1 MDEYGSH
8 NASSPN
14 LMNARISSPTVGH
27 RPSAFTLIELLV
39 VIAIIA
45 ILAGMLLPAL
55 GRAKQKASQTKCM
68 NNLRQFG
75 LAARLYADDFD
86 DKFPPTRGIGSLGTV
101 IPSQYWW
108 WGKAGNMGLYLE
120 FGGDRR
126 YVNPYVGKFA
136 ATDEMPVARCPSDRN
151 SGATAAWCDQ
161 YGSSYS
167 PNAGAALNPTLNYLT
182 KDANLNSVRM
192 AEIRDPV
199 RMLTNADH
207 GIWQPVW
214 PPPVGYS
221 IPVAQLYWHSKVND
235 TRFNAAFADGHSD
248 FVQVYVGVNATNT
261 YTSNR
266 DL

>member
-1 MDEYGSH
+1 MTTSGSG
-8 NASSPN
+8 NN
-14 LMNARISSPTVGH
+14 LPAPRRGARG
-27 RPSAFTLIELLV
+27 FTLIELLV

-45 ILAGMLLPAL
+45 VLAGMLLPAL
-55 GRAKQKASQTKCM
+55 GKAKAKANQTKCM

-75 LAARLYADDFD
+75 LAARLYVEDYD
-86 DKFPPTRGIGSLGTV
+86 DKFPPTRGIGSTGASRD
-101 IPSQYWW
+101 SQYWW
-108 WGKAGNMGLYLE
+108 WGKAGNHGSYVE

-126 YVNPYVGKFA
+126 YVNSYVGKFA
-136 ATDEMPVARCPSDRN
+136 ANDDIPVAKCPNDR
-151 SGATAAWCDQ
+151 GVGTLLPWYER

-182 KDANLNSVRM
+182 KDINLNSVRSN
-192 AEIRDPV
+192 EIRDPV
-199 RMLTNADH
+199 RMLTNGDH

-214 PPPVGYS
+214 PAPVGYAY
-221 IPVAQLYWHSKVND
+221 PAADLFWHTPVND

-248 FVQVYVGVNATNT
+248 YVRVFVGVNATNT

>member
-1 MDEYGSH
+1 MTSSGSG
-8 NASSPN
+8 NN
-14 LMNARISSPTVGH
+14 LPAAPRGARG
-27 RPSAFTLIELLV
+27 FTLIELLV

-55 GRAKQKASQTKCM
+55 GKAKAKANQTKCM

-75 LAARLYADDFD
+75 LASRIYGDDYD
-86 DKFPPTRGIGSLGTV
+86 DRFPPTRGIGSLGTQ
-101 IPSQYWW
+101 IDSQYWW
-108 WGKAGNMGLYLE
+108 WGKAGSLTTYNQ

-136 ATDEMPVARCPSDRN
+136 ANDEVAVANCPGDRSYT
-151 SGATAAWCDQ
+151 SGAGTVPPRYDQ

-182 KDANLNSVRM
+182 KDTNLNSVRSN
-192 AEIRDPV
+192 EIRDPV
-199 RMLTNADH
+199 RMLTNGDH

-214 PPPVGYS
+214 PAPVGYVY
-221 IPVAQLYWHSKVND
+221 PAAQMFWHTPVND

-248 FVQVYVGVNATNT
+248 FVRVFVGVNATNT

>member
-1 MDEYGSH
+1 MPAVAHATSGRRLSRAAH
-8 NASSPN
+8 
-14 LMNARISSPTVGH
+14 G
-27 RPSAFTLIELLV
+27 FTLIELLV

-55 GRAKQKASQTKCM
+55 SKARQKASQTKCM
-68 NNLRQFG
+68 SNLRQFG

-86 DKFPPTRGIGSLGTV
+86 EKFPPTRGVGSLGTT

-108 WGKAGNMGLYLE
+108 WGKAGNMGLYVE

-126 YVNPYVGKFA
+126 YVNRYVGKFGP
-136 ATDEMPVARCPSDRN
+136 TDEMAVARCPSDRALAA
-151 SGATAAWCDQ
+151 GATSTWCDQ

-167 PNAGAALNPTLNYLT
+167 PNAGSALNPTLNYLT
-182 KDANLNSVRM
+182 KDTSLNSVRM
-192 AEIRDPV
+192 SEIRDPV

-214 PPPVGYS
+214 PPPVGYAM
-221 IPVAQLYWHSKVND
+221 PAAQLFWHTKVND

-248 FVQVYVGVNATNT
+248 FVRVTLGQNATAT

>member
-1 MDEYGSH
+1 
-8 NASSPN
+8 
-14 LMNARISSPTVGH
+14 MNSTAQTVRAVRRPT
-27 RPSAFTLIELLV
+27 RAFTLIELLV

-55 GRAKQKASQTKCM
+55 SKAKQKAAQTKCL

-75 LAARLYADDFD
+75 LAARLYVDNFD
-86 DKFPPTRGIGSLGTV
+86 DRFPSTRGIGSLGTS
-101 IPSQYWW
+101 ISSQYWW
-108 WGKAGNMGLYLE
+108 WGKAGNLGPYVE

-136 ATDEMPVARCPSDRN
+136 ATDEIAVARCPSDRALAP
-151 SGATAAWCDQ
+151 GATSSWYDQ

-167 PNAGAALNPTLNYLT
+167 PNAGAALNPTINYIT
-182 KDANLNSVRM
+182 KDANLNSVRTS
-192 AEIRDPV
+192 EIREPV
-199 RMLTNADH
+199 RMLLNADH

-214 PPPVGYS
+214 PPPVGYAL
-221 IPVAQLYWHSKVND
+221 PAAQLFWHTKLND
-235 TRFNAAFADGHSD
+235 TRFNATFADGPAD
-248 FVQVYVGVNATNT
+248 FVRVFVGVNATNA

>member
-1 MDEYGSH
+1 MKSLGSG
-8 NASSPN
+8 NNLPAARRGAS
-14 LMNARISSPTVGH
+14 G
-27 RPSAFTLIELLV
+27 FTLIELLV
-39 VIAIIA
+39 VIAIMA
-45 ILAGMLLPAL
+45 VLAGRLLPAL
-55 GRAKQKASQTKCM
+55 GKAKAKANQTKCM

-75 LAARLYADDFD
+75 LSARLYVDDYD
-86 DKFPPTRGIGSLGTV
+86 DRFPPTIGRGSNAAN

-108 WGKAGNMGLYLE
+108 WGKAGNQGLYLF

-126 YVNPYVGKFA
+126 YINSYVGKFA
-136 ATDEMPVARCPSDRN
+136 ATDEMLIAKCPSDRGYT
-151 SGATAAWCDQ
+151 SGGGPQPSWYDQ

-182 KDANLNSVRM
+182 KDINLNSVRSN
-192 AEIRDPV
+192 EIRDPV
-199 RMLTNADH
+199 RMLTNGDH

-214 PPPVGYS
+214 PAPVGYVY
-221 IPVAQLYWHSKVND
+221 PAAQLFWHTPVND

-248 FVQVYVGVNATNT
+248 YVRVFVGVNATNS

>member
-1 MDEYGSH
+1 MKSPGSE
-8 NASSPN
+8 ND
-14 LMNARISSPTVGH
+14 L
-27 RPSAFTLIELLV
+27 SAPRRGMCGFTLIELLV

-55 GRAKQKASQTKCM
+55 GKAKAKANQTKCM

-75 LAARLYADDFD
+75 LSARLYGDDYD
-86 DKFPPTRGIGSLGTV
+86 DRFPPTRGIGSMGTV

-108 WGKAGNMGLYLE
+108 WGKAGNQGLYIE

-126 YVNPYVGKFA
+126 YVNSYVGKFA
-136 ATDEMPVARCPSDRN
+136 ANDEIAVAKCPSDRG
-151 SGATAAWCDQ
+151 SATLSSWYDR

-167 PNAGAALNPTLNYLT
+167 PNAGAGLNPTLNYLT
-182 KDANLNSVRM
+182 KDTNLNSVRSN
-192 AEIRDPV
+192 EIRDPV

-214 PPPVGYS
+214 PAPIGYVY
-221 IPVAQLYWHSKVND
+221 PAPELFWHTPVND

-248 FVQVYVGVNATNT
+248 FVRVFVGVNATNT

>member
-1 MDEYGSH
+1 MFSSGSL
-8 NASSPN
+8 NILPAPPRG
-14 LMNARISSPTVGH
+14 ARG
-27 RPSAFTLIELLV
+27 FTLIELLV

-55 GRAKQKASQTKCM
+55 GKAKAKANQTKCM

-75 LAARLYADDFD
+75 LSARLYVEDYDDR
-86 DKFPPTRGIGSLGTV
+86 FPPTRGIGSMGAS
-101 IPSQYWW
+101 IDSQYWW
-108 WGKAGNMGLYLE
+108 WGKAGTLGLYSQ

-136 ATDEMPVARCPSDRN
+136 ANDEVAVAKCPSDRG
-151 SGATAAWCDQ
+151 SATLSAWYDQ

-167 PNAGAALNPTLNYLT
+167 PNAGIALNPTLNYLT
-182 KDANLNSVRM
+182 KDNNLNSVRSN
-192 AEIRDPV
+192 EIRDPV
-199 RMLTNADH
+199 RMLTNGDH
-207 GIWQPVW
+207 GIWSPVW
-214 PPPVGYS
+214 PAPIGY
-221 IPVAQLYWHSKVND
+221 VYAAVQLFWHTPVND

-248 FVQVYVGVNATNT
+248 FVRVFVGVNATNT